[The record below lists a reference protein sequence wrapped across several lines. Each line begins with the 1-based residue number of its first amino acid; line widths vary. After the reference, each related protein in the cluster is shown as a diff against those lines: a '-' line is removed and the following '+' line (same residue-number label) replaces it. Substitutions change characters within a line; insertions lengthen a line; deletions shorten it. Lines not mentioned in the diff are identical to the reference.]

1 MNRGNVAPNWDFII
15 VGAGSAGCVLADRL
29 TADGRYRVLL
39 LEAGPVDRNKWIHV
53 PIGYG
58 RTVSDPGVNWCYESE
73 PEAELNGRRVYYPLG
88 KVLGGGSSINA
99 QIYTR
104 GQPEDYDEWAAAGN
118 PGWGWSDVLPLFKA
132 QERRMGGDPEWR
144 GQEGPLVVSDLAA
157 PTRITEAIR
166 KGAIEAGI
174 PENADYNGA
183 RQEGV
188 AYFQFTV
195 SEGRRCSAVDAFLR
209 PAMARPNLTVLTEVR
224 ATGLAF
230 TGTRVAGVRFRRKR
244 GPEEEAI
251 AGREVILSAGAI
263 HSPSL
268 LQLSGIGPADLL
280 TRHGIAIRHDLP
292 GVGSNLQDH
301 VQVRP
306 TFEVNCPTLNT
317 QLRNPFFKLI
327 EGARYLLTKRGLMA
341 NGPTRVGIFA
351 RVNPKETRPDVQF
364 HCGLYSTD
372 ELGRG
377 FHRFNG
383 ITLSVCPLRPS
394 SRGMVTIRS
403 ANPFD
408 RPMIHLNYLTR
419 ERDRLTVIA
428 AIRLAR
434 RIAAQPSL
442 AAHIRREH
450 APGPGARSDDEIMAW
465 ARTSAATIYH
475 PVGTCRMGVGPDAVV
490 DARLRVYGVEGLRVV
505 DASIMPTIVSGNT
518 NAPSLMIGEKG
529 ASMILEDTGS

>member
-1 MNRGNVAPNWDFII
+1 MAPNWDFII
-15 VGAGSAGCVLADRL
+15 VGAGAAGCVLADRL

-118 PGWGWSDVLPLFKA
+118 PGWRWSDVLPLFKA
-132 QERRMGGDPEWR
+132 QECRMGGDPEWR
-144 GQEGPLVVSDLAA
+144 GQKGPLMVSDLAA

-230 TGTRVAGVRFRRKR
+230 TGTRVAGVRFRRKG
-244 GPEEEAI
+244 GPEEEAV
-251 AGREVILSAGAI
+251 AGREVILAAGAI

-280 TRHGIAIRHDLP
+280 TRHGIAIRHDLR
-292 GVGSNLQDH
+292 GVGRNLQDH

-306 TFEVNCPTLNT
+306 TFEVNSPTLNT

-383 ITLSVCPLRPS
+383 ITLSVCLLRPS
-394 SRGMVTIRS
+394 SRGMVAIRS

-408 RPMIHLNYLTR
+408 RPMIHLNYLTS
-419 ERDRLTVIA
+419 ERDRLTMIA
-428 AIRLAR
+428 AIRLAQ

-450 APGPGARSDDEIMAW
+450 APGPAARSDDEIMAW

-529 ASMILEDTGS
+529 ASMILEDAGS